1 MITNQAPAL
10 DIASLLAPIPGDN
23 PCGEWLR
30 YEGTYDRIE
39 DARRQDDATLPQG
52 IWKTQVKRADWPS
65 VSRLCQ
71 EALRDRSKDLQIAA
85 WLLEAWLHQH
95 GFHGLRP
102 GLELCAGLCASFW
115 EGLHPTI
122 DDDDLSYRLAPIEW
136 INRKVPATLKALPI
150 TAPQG
155 DLEEAH
161 PASFADWE
169 LALHRERLRQTEG
182 GSQPEDPSEPTLER
196 IQRSAIQTPPAFS
209 FELLGELEA
218 AVAAI
223 DHLAAQLDR
232 LSGKEQG
239 ALRNLR
245 AVVVEISR
253 LLGQLR
259 GPEGA
264 IPGSVTGA
272 AGGDDPGAAQADDGG
287 GSGGPRTLRSRADA
301 YRMLQEAADYL
312 MRTEPHS
319 PTPYLVRR
327 AVAWGHM
334 SLVDLLAEI
343 VQTPSDLKAIY
354 QLLAIRKGDS

>member
-1 MITNQAPAL
+1 M
-10 DIASLLAPIPGDN
+10 PIPGED

-52 IWKTQVKRADWPS
+52 IWKTQVKRADWPT

-71 EALRDRSKDLQIAA
+71 EALRSRSKDLQIAA
-85 WLLEAWLHQH
+85 WLLEAWLNLH
-95 GFHGLRP
+95 GFYGLRP

-115 EGLHPTI
+115 DGLHPTI

-150 TAPQG
+150 TAPAAELG
-155 DLEEAH
+155 AEDTR
-161 PASFADWE
+161 PAAFADWE
-169 LALHRERLRQTEG
+169 LALHRERVRQTEG
-182 GSQPEDPSEPTLER
+182 GAQTEEAGELTLLR
-196 IQRSAIQTPPAFS
+196 IQRSASQTPPAFS
-209 FELLGELEA
+209 FALLGELEA

-232 LSGKEQG
+232 LSGREQG
-239 ALRNLR
+239 ALRGLR
-245 AVVVEISR
+245 GVVVEISR
-253 LLGQLR
+253 LVGQLH
-259 GPEGA
+259 GSGGGTEAGAEGA
-264 IPGSVTGA
+264 ADEDAAAAEEGKA
-272 AGGDDPGAAQADDGG
+272 AGGGG
-287 GSGGPRTLRSRADA
+287 GQRGLRSRADA

-334 SLVDLLAEI
+334 SLGELLAEI

-354 QLLAIRKGDS
+354 QLLAIRKDADSE